1 MAQVSYVWAQHDFV
15 PEHDDEL
22 EFRAGDRIEIMERDE
37 LYGDGWWQGRVHGKT
52 GLFPEAYTSREPPAL
67 AHGGPLHALA
77 EEASDEEG
85 ERPNQRR
92 GDEMAATLTDVQAA
106 IEQLGVRGA
115 AGASRSFSFA
125 STRTGETESEP
136 DADDEDG
143 SWHRNA
149 RTALAAAAAKS
160 NSDSQ
165 DQWNPPP
172 PIPLEMSDESDDDED
187 HHVRGNDLLARA
199 QSPHIHTQ
207 YVVPSPSDPDRPES
221 PPLTATATTFKGR
234 LPASPPRS
242 QTPRAISP
250 LGTAP
255 ISPKKPLVSRA
266 PSVPP
271 LTDSPEHSPFFPSE
285 SESHTPAQS
294 TSVPAPPFSPV
305 HSLAAALRSAS
316 PAIGSNP
323 SILRSSIR
331 SASPAPAH
339 STASLPTPV
348 TPTLAR
354 SPAPSVLSYTSGRHV
369 DRRSSSPYPPP
380 TDDLPALPIHMNGST
395 ASVYTPSI
403 APKELSNSARKYTG
417 ATIGL
422 PSPATSASGTAA
434 APAASLSPT
443 STRFRQAS
451 TSSDAPTPTTT
462 PPTVSAPF
470 SQTPATQWTVP
481 QVIAWLQSKGFDN
494 EIQRAFQ
501 DNDITGDV
509 LIELDGPALKDELG
523 VTAFGK
529 RMRLLK
535 QIGELKRE
543 DEKAKERE
551 KQSSKESSKEKLV
564 VGSRWSG
571 SSRPTSAIGDDEDRL
586 KVRPTGARKAGKGK
600 GKGKGKAKV
609 EPEVKSESEYGQ
621 SEDEE
626 RPPPRKRP
634 RTSIKSTKGATYKKQ
649 VRGKLG
655 GLAGLVNMPI
665 DIFTEITTH
674 LLPIDIITLSRSNKS
689 FRSLLMHR
697 SSIHIWHSAMRNV
710 RGLPPCPPDLSE
722 PHYLSLIFSKHCT
735 MCGQPVRCRM
745 DEILRV
751 RFCVPCRDE
760 HLVALNTIPWEL
772 HSLIHHSSKII
783 PSKARWGPHIDYAL
797 KEEAHEVQRRH
808 KEFEDSGNELAMVK
822 WEVETKTV
830 IRKRLEEAIAIQEFL
845 DIIENDREQELREI
859 KTARRRDI
867 EDRLVA
873 LGWDKR
879 DMQFTYNFPARREW
893 YALVERS
900 RPLTERIWTNLQPK
914 LIPILEANREARLE
928 QEKSGRQSGRRLRLV
943 HLLNDI
949 KKNQTPT
956 LDITVRAPTNSHT
969 SSSGSGSSGN
979 DSQEA
984 GPSGGAVA
992 AQSNGV
998 PPETPSNSS
1007 IVASSSGNIDVTL
1020 PPSHVILTDIF
1031 PDIVDALEWPVVK
1044 ALYETDALVDVMEE
1058 SFVERRSEI
1067 DAAIADWKTATHARM
1082 AEMLRKD
1089 QDTKGQVLTPRLIV
1103 LKDDSDPFA
1112 NLSDDLKLLLR
1123 ADSLFTSTTPQRGP
1137 RKILHTYEVA
1147 AAQLGYRL
1155 AFKDGMMS
1163 KPYKPPLD
1171 MSRIRACD
1179 EARPIAR
1186 MLLAHMGLEN
1196 ACVAELRSVGRGY
1209 VCGRCHDSRPKNW
1222 EELVSHFVE
1231 AKEVFV
1237 RVQEHVDQLEA
1248 LKVTYRDVHDPDTF
1262 PDRPLVKYTSTHS
1275 NGNLIRA
1282 CVICSK
1288 EPIKHEVKG
1297 PEAKII
1303 EHLKDVHNITE
1314 PKVGTHYSTSHYS
1327 HLHELDSG
1335 SDMDYELGSFFTF
1348 DEPEFD
1354 GTDVSFWNDLW

>member
-1 MAQVSYVWAQHDFV
+1 MLANVVCFVPDHDRQDLLAMAQVSYVWAQHDFV

-52 GLFPEAYTSREPPAL
+52 GLFPEAYTTREPPVL

-172 PIPLEMSDESDDDED
+172 PIALEMSDESDDDED
-187 HHVRGNDLLARA
+187 HHIRGNDLLARA
-199 QSPHIHTQ
+199 QSPHTHTPTRSPQ

-221 PPLTATATTFKGR
+221 PPLTAVATTFKGR
-234 LPASPPRS
+234 MPASPPRS
-242 QTPRAISP
+242 QTPRATSP
-250 LGTAP
+250 LGIAP

-271 LTDSPEHSPFFPSE
+271 LTDSPEDSPFFGSE

-294 TSVPAPPFSPV
+294 TSVPFAPV

-323 SILRSSIR
+323 SIVRSSLR

-354 SPAPSVLSYTSGRHV
+354 SPAPSVLSFTSGRHV
-369 DRRSSSPYPPP
+369 DRRSSSSSPYPPP
-380 TDDLPALPIHMNGST
+380 TDDLPALPLHMNGST

-403 APKELSNSARKYTG
+403 APRELSNTARKYTG

-494 EIQRAFQ
+494 EIQRGFQ

-571 SSRPTSAIGDDEDRL
+571 SSRPTSAIGDDDDRL
-586 KVRPTGARKAGKGK
+586 KVRPTGTRPTSLVLSPSDGAIATRGFWDSARASKDERGVLSEGESTRKTDITKAKQFFDQPQSQPTPTTTIKTDTKTDPSEAGSTPISSFPPSPSFRREKPEKEKEKEKEKDVKSVTGSEGATSPGHAKKRSIDTSSVTGGARDRLSIFGSALGKGRKPAPRYSASETGAVPAEERSHRSLSRLYMGSGSQRKSKVPPSPGTTSTENEARKRTISGPVGPLRSASPAGGFNVPNRSPVIPTRNLSNNPHHSAPAISPVANGGPAAGARALDQIGEPDYSGWMRKKGDRYNSWKLRYFVLK
-600 GKGKGKAKV
+600 GPHLYYLRSRTETKIKGYVDITGYKVIADENANPGRYGFRIVHDTAKPHFFSSEEQVVVREWMKALMKATILRNYNDPV
-609 EPEVKSESEYGQ
+609 RSSCNVPTIPLAIAQQMNPAPRPPSPSEREAAQRASRRENPNQLSSRDARILMGLPENG
-621 SEDEE
+621 
-626 RPPPRKRP
+626 PPPRDLADQHRMNSFFVENGQEPILAETEQPMSPVSNAAPTRPSREMRP
-634 RTSIKSTKGATYKKQ
+634 RVSKTASRTSA
-649 VRGKLG
+649 
-655 GLAGLVNMPI
+655 
-665 DIFTEITTH
+665 
-674 LLPIDIITLSRSNKS
+674 LS
-689 FRSLLMHR
+689 
-697 SSIHIWHSAMRNV
+697 
-710 RGLPPCPPDLSE
+710 
-722 PHYLSLIFSKHCT
+722 
-735 MCGQPVRCRM
+735 
-745 DEILRV
+745 
-751 RFCVPCRDE
+751 
-760 HLVALNTIPWEL
+760 
-772 HSLIHHSSKII
+772 
-783 PSKARWGPHIDYAL
+783 
-797 KEEAHEVQRRH
+797 
-808 KEFEDSGNELAMVK
+808 SG
-822 WEVETKTV
+822 
-830 IRKRLEEAIAIQEFL
+830 
-845 DIIENDREQELREI
+845 EQELVEWVNSKLPPTCPLVDDLSASMASGLVLFRLAEAI
-859 KTARRRDI
+859 KEVDSGVSDSVFPQGPGD
-867 EDRLVA
+867 DRLDG
-873 LGWDKR
+873 L
-879 DMQFTYNFPARREW
+879 F
-893 YALVERS
+893 
-900 RPLTERIWTNLQPK
+900 K
-914 LIPILEANREARLE
+914 LFDF
-928 QEKSGRQSGRRLRLV
+928 
-943 HLLNDI
+943 LLDND
-949 KKNQTPT
+949 
-956 LDITVRAPTNSHT
+956 VRM
-969 SSSGSGSSGN
+969 
-979 DSQEA
+979 
-984 GPSGGAVA
+984 GAV
-992 AQSNGV
+992 SINDVRNG
-998 PPETPSNSS
+998 N
-1007 IVASSSGNIDVTL
+1007 
-1020 PPSHVILTDIF
+1020 
-1031 PDIVDALEWPVVK
+1031 
-1044 ALYETDALVDVMEE
+1044 
-1058 SFVERRSEI
+1058 
-1067 DAAIADWKTATHARM
+1067 
-1082 AEMLRKD
+1082 AE
-1089 QDTKGQVLTPRLIV
+1089 
-1103 LKDDSDPFA
+1103 
-1112 NLSDDLKLLLR
+1112 
-1123 ADSLFTSTTPQRGP
+1123 
-1137 RKILHTYEVA
+1137 KI
-1147 AAQLGYRL
+1147 AQL
-1155 AFKDGMMS
+1155 
-1163 KPYKPPLD
+1163 
-1171 MSRIRACD
+1171 
-1179 EARPIAR
+1179 
-1186 MLLAHMGLEN
+1186 
-1196 ACVAELRSVGRGY
+1196 
-1209 VCGRCHDSRPKNW
+1209 
-1222 EELVSHFVE
+1222 
-1231 AKEVFV
+1231 V
-1237 RVQEHVDQLEA
+1237 RA
-1248 LKVTYRDVHDPDTF
+1248 LKVWDDKR
-1262 PDRPLVKYTSTHS
+1262 RTSGKTKS
-1275 NGNLIRA
+1275 SVA
-1282 CVICSK
+1282 A
-1288 EPIKHEVKG
+1288 G
-1297 PEAKII
+1297 PWM
-1303 EHLKDVHNITE
+1303 
-1314 PKVGTHYSTSHYS
+1314 GMSSY
-1327 HLHELDSG
+1327 
-1335 SDMDYELGSFFTF
+1335 
-1348 DEPEFD
+1348 
-1354 GTDVSFWNDLW
+1354 